1 MTNKKKLLTVIKTVS
16 ATLWWC
22 ATIAVAILIVGII
35 GAKLKGEVPR
45 FFGFSVVNI
54 ISGSMEDEI
63 PEGTYILLRKT
74 DPAKIR
80 EGDVIC
86 FYSDDPDIKGY
97 PNTHRVMQ
105 VIEGEN
111 GTEFV
116 TKGDANPKEDP
127 VTAKADK
134 LIGKHVKNLPGMTR
148 FVASLEGNGLFI
160 FMAIMSCLCV
170 VFMVTPMFI
179 KSSEQKQGAQEP
191 GGEASVASSDGPPN
205 DDADG
210 QNT

>member
-1 MTNKKKLLTVIKTVS
+1 MTNKKKLLTVTKTV
-16 ATLWWC
+16 AAALWWC
-22 ATIAVAILIVGII
+22 ATIAVAVLIVGII
-35 GAKLKGEVPR
+35 GAKLRGEVPR

-54 ISGSMEDEI
+54 ISGSMGDEI
-63 PEGTYILLRKT
+63 PEGTYILIRKT

-80 EGDVIC
+80 EDNIIC

-97 PNTHRVMQ
+97 PNTHRVVK

-134 LIGKHVKNLPGMTR
+134 LIGKHVKNLEGMTR

-179 KSSEQKQGAQEP
+179 KSSEQKQSTEGQ
-191 GGEASVASSDGPPN
+191 GGEASGASSKSASS
-205 DDADG
+205 DADG
-210 QNT
+210 QDT

>member
-1 MTNKKKLLTVIKTVS
+1 MTNKKKLLTVTKTV
-16 ATLWWC
+16 AAALWWC
-22 ATIAVAILIVGII
+22 ATIAVAVLIVGII
-35 GAKLKGEVPR
+35 GAKLRGEVPR

-63 PEGTYILLRKT
+63 PEGTYILIRKT

-80 EGDVIC
+80 EDNIIC

-97 PNTHRVMQ
+97 PNTHRVVK

-134 LIGKHVKNLPGMTR
+134 LIGKHVKNLDALTR
-148 FVASLEGNGLFI
+148 FSVVLEEGGIAVISIVLTVLC
-160 FMAIMSCLCV
+160 AICMIGSAFV
-170 VFMVTPMFI
+170 KAAQKDPEEA
-179 KSSEQKQGAQEP
+179 SSEEP
-191 GGEASVASSDGPPN
+191 SKEPSKEKTN
-205 DDADG
+205 
-210 QNT
+210 

>member
-1 MTNKKKLLTVIKTVS
+1 MTNKKKLLTVTKTVT
-16 ATLWWC
+16 AALWWC
-22 ATIAVAILIVGII
+22 ATIAVAVLIVGII

-63 PEGTYILLRKT
+63 PEGTYILIRKT

-80 EGDVIC
+80 EDDIIC

-97 PNTHRVMQ
+97 PNTHRVVK

-116 TKGDANPKEDP
+116 TKGDANSKEDL

-134 LIGKHVKNLPGMTR
+134 LIGEHVKNLDGMTR

-179 KSSEQKQGAQEP
+179 KSSEQKQSTEEQ
-191 GGEASVASSDGPPN
+191 GGEAIKASSDDPSS
-205 DDADG
+205 DADG
-210 QNT
+210 KNA